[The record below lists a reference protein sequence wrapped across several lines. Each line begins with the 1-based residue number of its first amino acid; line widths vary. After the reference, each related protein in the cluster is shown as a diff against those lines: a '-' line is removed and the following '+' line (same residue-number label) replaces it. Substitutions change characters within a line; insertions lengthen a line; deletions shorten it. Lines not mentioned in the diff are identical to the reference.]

1 MFLVIVLGQDL
12 LEIYAKIVNE
22 VLLTLSLWNRSNCTF
37 ILSDVRL
44 YIKVF
49 LLVYLRILLS
59 I

>member
-22 VLLTLSLWNRSNCTF
+22 VLLSLSLWNRRNCTF

-49 LLVYLRILLS
+49 LLVYLLLS